1 MDHENYTEAQILDKD
16 TEALR
21 DSLENLVAQLGTSQ
35 DKRSHS
41 RFVNSKRL
49 SADGMQEEL
58 NALYRTDWLAG
69 KVVDIIPDDMTR
81 EWRYFTGDIEPDT
94 VAMLVEEEERLGL
107 AETFNQAHKW
117 ARLYGTAFVVM
128 NVDDGQPVDQPLRID
143 RIRKG
148 GLKHIKVVDRHR
160 IDRAD
165 LQPIENPLDPNY
177 GMPVHYRFV
186 NTNVKI
192 HHSRVIRFDGVKLP
206 FDEFKRNNYM
216 SDSVLDRLYEA
227 LTNFNTVATGSASMV
242 YETNVDVMKVKGLMN
257 YIQSPEGTS
266 LIQKRFTLAG
276 MLKSFNNMLL
286 LDSEEEYD
294 KKQNTFASIPDL
306 LYAHALFLAGG
317 SDVPATRLLGSS
329 ASGLN
334 ATGEGDMKNYYD
346 VIRSKQTKDYKPKLD
361 YFDMIMA
368 KSLGI
373 KEDMDLSYKFN
384 SLFQMT
390 PKEQADTDFTNAQR
404 DKIYLESGVVPEY
417 TVAKELKQK
426 QTYTNIT
433 DEHIDELE
441 EFENGFEPDPNEVE
455 PGTQQEAPGG
465 EKETGE
471 SGEESEVSGGEV
483 S

>member
-1 MDHENYTEAQILDKD
+1 MDHENYKSAEILDD
-16 TEALR
+16 EGEALK

-81 EWRYFTGDIEPDT
+81 EWRYFSGDIEPDT
-94 VAMLVEEEERLGL
+94 VEMLVQEEERLGVS
-107 AETFNQAHKW
+107 EKFNSGHKW
-117 ARLYGTAFVVM
+117 ARLYGTAFIVM
-128 NVDDGQPVDQPLRID
+128 NVDDGEPVDKPLRID
-143 RIRKG
+143 KIKKG

-227 LTNFNTVATGSASMV
+227 LTNFNTVASGSASMV

-417 TVAKELKQK
+417 SIAKELKQK

-433 DEHIDELE
+433 DEHIEELE

-465 EKETGE
+465 EKEEGE
-471 SGEESEVSGGEV
+471 SGEEPEVSGGEV